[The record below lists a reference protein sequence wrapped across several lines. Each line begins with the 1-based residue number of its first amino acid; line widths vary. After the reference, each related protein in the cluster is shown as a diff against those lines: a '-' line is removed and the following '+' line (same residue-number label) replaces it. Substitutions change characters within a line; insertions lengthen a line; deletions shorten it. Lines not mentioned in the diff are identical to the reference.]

1 MNENL
6 YPIRAQGTIFNKTVI
21 RKIGPEVWLRRK
33 KFKDVC
39 LLFPQVHLT
48 YKVDLV
54 NLFRDKLDRISVR
67 EVASYTLKP

>member
-1 MNENL
+1 MV
-6 YPIRAQGTIFNKTVI
+6 K
-21 RKIGPEVWLRRK
+21 KKK

-39 LLFPQVHLT
+39 LPFPQVHLT

-67 EVASYTLKP
+67 ELASYTLKP